1 MAQTTKHYQNDRS
14 IRERIINEIIGQGK
28 VIKSFKVNRHHKNGP
43 EAHMITDTAIIV
55 IYNYNTKRLVTKLI
69 ARPGQIKRYYDAI
82 GQEAP
87 KELMEKAYANQKL
100 GYNKI

>member
-1 MAQTTKHYQNDRS
+1 M
-14 IRERIINEIIGQGK
+14 
-28 VIKSFKVNRHHKNGP
+28 
-43 EAHMITDTAIIV
+43 TD
-55 IYNYNTKRLVTKLI
+55 KRLVTKLI
-69 ARPGQIKRYYDAI
+69 ACPGQIKRYYDAI